1 MKLDQFQNM
10 NKPDEFFEVLI
21 QRALEGKQSDFEFI
35 RNYKMLRVA
44 RLYKK
49 GVRKVSRLFES
60 IRKSLLK
67 QYQATINSGTQDIK
81 VIMSIAQFEKC
92 RDYYKKERAIAKDMI
107 SEYRTYVFSGHIL
120 DTLLGKIRPDNE
132 CVDFRKLPIKWF

>member
-35 RNYKMLRVA
+35 RNYRMLKVA

-81 VIMSIAQFEKC
+81 TIMSIAQFEKC

>member
-1 MKLDQFQNM
+1 MKLDQFQKM
-10 NKPDEFFEVLI
+10 NKPDEFFEVLV

-44 RLYKK
+44 KLYKK

-67 QYQATINSGTQDIK
+67 QYQATIKSGTQDIK
-81 VIMSIAQFEKC
+81 VIMSITQFEKC

-132 CVDFRKLPIKWF
+132 CVDFRTLPIKWF